1 MNQNHGGNPNAS
13 SAGHQGQDRQPVQ
26 NGAKSATRNP
36 DPNEAASPGE
46 VKGRS
51 REAEKL
57 TKNTDNGVD
66 YNHPG
71 PDRLEAE
78 KSKGNV
84 HHDQHERETDMQ
96 KKVEGL

>member
-1 MNQNHGGNPNAS
+1 
-13 SAGHQGQDRQPVQ
+13 VK
-26 NGAKSATRNP
+26 NGAKSTTRNP
-36 DPNEAASPGE
+36 DPDEAASPGE

-51 REAEKL
+51 REAEGM
-57 TKNTDNGVD
+57 TKKTENGVD

-78 KSKGNV
+78 KSKGHV
-84 HHDQHERETDMQ
+84 HHDQQEHETDMQ